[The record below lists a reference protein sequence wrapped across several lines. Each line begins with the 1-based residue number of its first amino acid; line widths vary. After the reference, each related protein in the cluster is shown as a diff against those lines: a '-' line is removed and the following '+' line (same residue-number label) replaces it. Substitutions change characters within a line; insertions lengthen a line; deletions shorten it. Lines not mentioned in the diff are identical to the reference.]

1 MVEAGVRYS
10 MRPWRRVLRQA
21 GAISRAIRAS
31 DSHDGYSYTAN
42 EIIDIGVVPTGIL
55 DASGELIYRERDAVG
70 FEIPEVKR

>member
-31 DSHDGYSYTAN
+31 DFHDEYSYTAN
-42 EIIDIGVVPTGIL
+42 EVIDIGAVPTGIL
-55 DASGELIYRERDAVG
+55 DASGELICRERDAVG
-70 FEIPEVKR
+70 FEIP